1 MYDRLTDEQKEK
13 LSELCE
19 QINWLFTEEE
29 NGYTENNIEEYYN
42 SPLYK
47 GIFHAMYE
55 LGKWG

>member
-1 MYDRLTDEQKEK
+1 MYDKLTDEQKEK

-29 NGYTENNIEEYYN
+29 NGYTEDSIEEYYG

-47 GIFHAMYE
+47 GVFNVMSE